1 MRFACIDVG
10 SNTTRLLVADTVPGG
25 IQDVLNERAFTL
37 IGRSLGDSGRIPSE
51 KVAETAT
58 VVAGQAER
66 ARELGADRIRAVAT
80 AAIRRAENAREL
92 VDAIEREA
100 GLPLEVLQGKDEA
113 RLAFRGAARAAG
125 VLGTLAVIDVGG
137 GSTEIAIGTAGGSV
151 LRAESIPVGSSV
163 LAERH
168 LAADPPTAPELEA
181 VRAEVAR
188 AFDQFDPPAVDHAV
202 AVGGSASSLLHL
214 AGAEL
219 GPTELARALDA
230 LCAEPAEALGSRV
243 SLDPIRVRLLPAGVL
258 VLAEL
263 ARRLN
268 QPFQICKGG
277 LREGVIM
284 EMMERPH

>member
-1 MRFACIDVG
+1 MRLACIDVG

-25 IQDVLNERAFTL
+25 LQDVLNERAFTL
-37 IGRSLGDSGRIPSE
+37 IGRSLGDSRRIPPE
-51 KVAETAT
+51 KLEETAA
-58 VVAGQAER
+58 VVAAQAER

-80 AAIRRAENAREL
+80 AAIRRAENARDL

-100 GLPLEVLQGKDEA
+100 GLPLEVLQGEEEA

-137 GSTEIAIGTAGGSV
+137 GSTEIAIGTAGEDV

-168 LAADPPTAPELEA
+168 LVADPPRAAELEA
-181 VRAEVAR
+181 VRDEVSA
-188 AFDQFDPPAVDHAV
+188 AFERFDPPAVDHAV

-214 AGAEL
+214 AGVEL
-219 GPTELARALDA
+219 GPAELARALDE
-230 LCAEPAEALGSRV
+230 LCAERAEVLASRV

-263 ARRLN
+263 ASRL
-268 QPFQICKGG
+268 QRPLRICKGG

-284 EMMERPH
+284 EMMGTPE